1 MTMFFLKIAT
11 VTLTLAYHNYWS
23 NCSTAARE
31 EQFNK
36 FINLLDQ
43 INVDKSLTSLRE
55 KARPEQTKILVFIH
69 LRAIPLKID
78 TSWLSSSGQLIWSRC
93 PV

>member
-1 MTMFFLKIAT
+1 MYITD
-11 VTLTLAYHNYWS
+11 NYGIVQPHS
-23 NCSTAARE
+23 CCTAARV

-36 FINLLDQ
+36 FINLLNQ
-43 INVDKSLTSLRE
+43 INDDTSLTSLRE

-78 TSWLSSSGQLIWSRC
+78 TSWLSSSGQLLLSCC